1 MRRGMA
7 VRFAGA
13 SGGCGAVLRKT
24 IGMRSAIGLR
34 HPASASCL
42 GRHLRLAGRC
52 PNNSSLFPPLAA
64 VVVVVL
70 CAYSAEKLLII
81 EQCRAVCGP
90 PGIAFSRVGSW
101 RKTASAALVSCGNS
115 RAVGRTLSSSRRS
128 PVVPLSGFAIFP
140 PDRGGSRSTQ
150 GKLFAICWSARTKLP
165 PSGKLARERL
175 RGFALS
181 LWESWHRIAMTERAR
196 MLTVCSSAGSLFP
209 LTSPLF
215 CTIILQK

>member
-1 MRRGMA
+1 MA

-13 SGGCGAVLRKT
+13 SGGSGAVLRKT
-24 IGMRSAIGLR
+24 IGMRSAL
-34 HPASASCL
+34 
-42 GRHLRLAGRC
+42 
-52 PNNSSLFPPLAA
+52 
-64 VVVVVL
+64 L

>member
-1 MRRGMA
+1 MA
-7 VRFAGA
+7 VCFAGA

-70 CAYSAEKLLII
+70 CAYSAEELFII

-115 RAVGRTLSSSRRS
+115 RAAGRTLSGSRRS
-128 PVVPLSGFAIFP
+128 PAVPLSGFAIFP
-140 PDRGGSRSTQ
+140 RPGEVVPLRGSFLPSVGQRERSPPFGGAGAGVPERVCSLPLGELASRSDD
-150 GKLFAICWSARTKLP
+150 
-165 PSGKLARERL
+165 
-175 RGFALS
+175 
-181 LWESWHRIAMTERAR
+181 
-196 MLTVCSSAGSLFP
+196 
-209 LTSPLF
+209 
-215 CTIILQK
+215 

>member
-1 MRRGMA
+1 MA
-7 VRFAGA
+7 VCFTGA

-52 PNNSSLFPPLAA
+52 PNNSSLLPPLAA

-70 CAYSAEKLLII
+70 CAYSAEKILII

-115 RAVGRTLSSSRRS
+115 RAAGRTLSGSRRS
-128 PVVPLSGFAIFP
+128 PAVPLSGFAIFP
-140 PDRGGSRSTQ
+140 PTGGKPFHS
-150 GKLFAICWSARTKLP
+150 GGAFCHLLVSANEAP
-165 PSGKLARERL
+165 PSGELARERL

-181 LWESWHRIAMTERAR
+181 LWESWHRVAMTERAR
-196 MLTVCSSAGSLFP
+196 VLTVCSSAGSLFP
-209 LTSPLF
+209 P
-215 CTIILQK
+215 

>member
-1 MRRGMA
+1 MA
-7 VRFAGA
+7 VRPAGA
-13 SGGCGAVLRKT
+13 SGGSGAVLRKT

-70 CAYSAEKLLII
+70 CAYSAEKILII

-115 RAVGRTLSSSRRS
+115 RAAGRTLSGSRRS
-128 PVVPLSGFAIFP
+128 PAVPLSGFAIFP
-140 PDRGGSRSTQ
+140 RPGEVVPLRRSFLPSVGQRERSSPFGGAGAGAPERVCS
-150 GKLFAICWSARTKLP
+150 LP
-165 PSGKLARERL
+165 LGKLASR
-175 RGFALS
+175 S
-181 LWESWHRIAMTERAR
+181 DD
-196 MLTVCSSAGSLFP
+196 
-209 LTSPLF
+209 
-215 CTIILQK
+215 

>member
-1 MRRGMA
+1 MA
-7 VRFAGA
+7 VCFAGA
-13 SGGCGAVLRKT
+13 SGGSGAVLRKT

-70 CAYSAEKLLII
+70 CAYSAEKLLILII

-90 PGIAFSRVGSW
+90 PGIAFSWVGSW

-115 RAVGRTLSSSRRS
+115 RAAGRTLSGSLRS
-128 PVVPLSGFAIFP
+128 PAVPLSGFAIFP
-140 PDRGGSRSTQ
+140 PTGGKSFHS
-150 GKLFAICWSARTKLP
+150 GGAFCHLLVSANEAP
-165 PSGKLARERL
+165 PSGELARERL

-181 LWESWHRIAMTERAR
+181 LLEG
-196 MLTVCSSAGSLFP
+196 AGAA
-209 LTSPLF
+209 
-215 CTIILQK
+215 

>member
-1 MRRGMA
+1 MA

-70 CAYSAEKLLII
+70 CAYSAEKILII

-101 RKTASAALVSCGNS
+101 RKIASAALVSCGNS
-115 RAVGRTLSSSRRS
+115 RAAERTLSGSRRS

-140 PDRGGSRSTQ
+140 PTGGKSFHSGRAFCH
-150 GKLFAICWSARTKLP
+150 LLVSANEAP
-165 PSGKLARERL
+165 PSGELAQERL

-181 LWESWHRIAMTERAR
+181 LWESWHRVAMTERAR
-196 MLTVCSSAGSLFP
+196 VLTVCSSAGSLFL

>member
-7 VRFAGA
+7 VCFAGA

-115 RAVGRTLSSSRRS
+115 RAAGRTLSGSLRS
-128 PVVPLSGFAIFP
+128 PAVPLSGFAIFP
-140 PDRGGSRSTQ
+140 PTGGSRSTQ
-150 GKLFAICWSARTKLP
+150 GELFAICWSARTKLP
-165 PSGKLARERL
+165 L
-175 RGFALS
+175 RG
-181 LWESWHRIAMTERAR
+181 SWR
-196 MLTVCSSAGSLFP
+196 GSD
-209 LTSPLF
+209 
-215 CTIILQK
+215 